1 MGYSEYKDL
10 TPINNISN
18 GEEYLNALEWAL
30 NNPKVK
36 NIALAG
42 PYGAGKSSI
51 IETYLNREKDKKNIY
66 EQHKFAKKYLKISMA
81 TFIEAHNNEGNE
93 TKIEIDADEVEE
105 GILKQLFYKVEHKK
119 IPQSRYRKLQ
129 PIHSINVLLGVIAFS
144 VILIMFGGIFVP
156 DICKNIWDKIDA
168 FAMKYSWLSGKTVG
182 VAISLGIV
190 GIGITSY
197 LAKIIMSRFHVKELK
212 LPADTTLQSSEDAEE
227 SVFNKNLDEIMYFF
241 EETQYQ
247 LIFFEDLDR
256 LENRKIFVHLRELNN
271 LLNND
276 DAIKHKPI
284 VFVYAVRDDIFT
296 REDRTKFFD
305 FIIPVIP
312 VVNATNSGEILLEK
326 LDDAKR
332 HGIYHDISQ
341 GFVLDV
347 APFISDMR
355 VLQNIYNEFVVYKK
369 TLQTEQHLNLSD
381 EQMMAIIM
389 FKNLYPRDF
398 ADIQGEDGIIKKA
411 FQDKNSYIIEKR
423 EKWKEKIE
431 YNKELIEKV
440 SEDTL
445 KSIKEL
451 KYAMLIAI
459 TEGKGVTRNF
469 TDSSYLRRDSGIF
482 AVNILSDD
490 FDLRQLQ
497 EKECQC
503 TVYISFSGSINDMET
518 DEKELEKYIERW
530 EKLKEY
536 NEKSLEGLQEEIEQI
551 KYEQKK
557 LSSRSLQWLIEND
570 SSENVLSKEVKD
582 NKFLV
587 FLFRRGYLDEK
598 YANYINYFK
607 GNSITTNDMNF
618 ILAVKNQEPQP
629 FDYQL
634 TKIEQVIQRL
644 QDYEF
649 EQKAI
654 YNFQIIEEL
663 LGEEKISKKLEV
675 FVQQLADG
683 EETSWQFI
691 GEFVDKTK
699 YQAKFIQ
706 ILSAKWNSMWE
717 YISRQNTMTYGR
729 QVYYLKLIIE
739 YVDEKELSLLNVEN
753 CITKMIYVIQICI
766 RLNIRKIGI
775 LFRKTIL

>member
-10 TPINNISN
+10 TPINNINN

-144 VILIMFGGIFVP
+144 VILIMFGGIFAP
-156 DICKNIWDKIDA
+156 DICKNIWNKIDA
-168 FAMKYSWLSGKTVG
+168 FAMKYSCLSGKTVG
-182 VAISLGIV
+182 VAIGLGIV

-212 LPADTTLQSSEDAEE
+212 LPADTTLQASEDAEE

-276 DAIKHKPI
+276 DVIKHKPI

-305 FIIPVIP
+305 FIIPVVP

-326 LDDAKR
+326 LDDARR

-369 TLQTEQHLNLSD
+369 TLQTEQHLKLSD
-381 EQMMAIIM
+381 EQMMAIIV

-398 ADIQGEDGIIKKA
+398 ADIQGEEGIIKKA

-423 EKWKEKIE
+423 EKWQEKIE

-469 TDSSYLRRDSGIF
+469 TDSSYLRNVDKLSVEKNNYVTDNFAKDIINAKFEDSVLKKLLPVLPMKTF
-482 AVNILSDD
+482 DLDVEQLPENILAIMV
-490 FDLRQLQ
+490 
-497 EKECQC
+497 ECNYFGYTIEYYQSIAERNEDIA
-503 TVYISFSGSINDMET
+503 VEYIVKNQAEF
-518 DEKELEKYIERW
+518 
-530 EKLKEY
+530 Y
-536 NEKSLEGLQEEIEQI
+536 NSLEDFPMTKNVLERLLF
-551 KYEQKK
+551 EQK
-557 LSSRSLQWLIEND
+557 IPM
-570 SSENVLSKEVKD
+570 D
-582 NKFLV
+582 NREE
-587 FLFRRGYLDEK
+587 LFEK
-598 YANYINYFK
+598 YAKTYMTERIALNMNAEGFK
-607 GNSITTNDMNF
+607 VTKT
-618 ILAVKNQEPQP
+618 L
-629 FDYQL
+629 FD
-634 TKIEQVIQRL
+634 IAWE
-644 QDYEF
+644 
-649 EQKAI
+649 
-654 YNFQIIEEL
+654 
-663 LGEEKISKKLEV
+663 
-675 FVQQLADG
+675 
-683 EETSWQFI
+683 
-691 GEFVDKTK
+691 
-699 YQAKFIQ
+699 
-706 ILSAKWNSMWE
+706 ILSEN
-717 YISRQNTMTYGR
+717 Q
-729 QVYYLKLIIE
+729 
-739 YVDEKELSLLNVEN
+739 KERLMIANLELLNVDDMEKCFGELSGQYSVLSERTKRCKVKLDNTEN
-753 CITKMIYVIQICI
+753 NRKLVNY
-766 RLNIRKIGI
+766 LEKIGYI
-775 LFRKTIL
+775 TSSWEEKTDSNGQVIIIGCRIKQKR

>member
-753 CITKMIYVIQICI
+753 CITTINEQIQ
-766 RLNIRKIGI
+766 NIAQKKDTLCR
-775 LFRKTIL
+775 RMYN

>member
-10 TPINNISN
+10 TPINNINN
-18 GEEYLNALEWAL
+18 GDEYLNALEWAL

-51 IETYLNREKDKKNIY
+51 IETYLNREKEKNIY

-129 PIHSINVLLGVIAFS
+129 PIHSINVLLGVIALS

-212 LPADTTLQSSEDAEE
+212 LPADTTLQASEDAEE

-332 HGIYHDISQ
+332 HGIYHDILQ

-381 EQMMAIIM
+381 EQMMAIII

-423 EKWKEKIE
+423 EKWQEKIE

-440 SEDTL
+440 SGDAL
-445 KSIKEL
+445 KSVKEL
-451 KYAMLIAI
+451 KYAMLVAI
-459 TEGKGVTRNF
+459 TSGRGIASDFRENPHWEGEI
-469 TDSSYLRRDSGIF
+469 S
-482 AVNILSDD
+482 VNDVLLDD
-490 FDLRQLQ
+490 FDLRRLQ
-497 EKECQC
+497 RKENKYIR
-503 TVYISFSGSINDMET
+503 YISFDRREQNMELN
-518 DEKELEKYIERW
+518 EKEVLQEYIERW

-587 FLFRRGYLDEK
+587 FLLRRGYLDEK

-683 EETSWQFI
+683 AETSWQFI
-691 GEFVDKTK
+691 DEFVDNYK
-699 YQAKFIQ
+699 
-706 ILSAKWNSMWE
+706 
-717 YISRQNTMTYGR
+717 
-729 QVYYLKLIIE
+729 
-739 YVDEKELSLLNVEN
+739 
-753 CITKMIYVIQICI
+753 
-766 RLNIRKIGI
+766 
-775 LFRKTIL
+775 

>member
-753 CITKMIYVIQICI
+753 CITSYFEKHED
-766 RLNIRKIGI
+766 I
-775 LFRKTIL
+775 LQ

>member
-739 YVDEKELSLLNVEN
+739 YVDEKE
-753 CITKMIYVIQICI
+753 
-766 RLNIRKIGI
+766 R
-775 LFRKTIL
+775 

>member
-10 TPINNISN
+10 TPINNINN

-51 IETYLNREKDKKNIY
+51 IETYLNMEKDKKNIY

-129 PIHSINVLLGVIAFS
+129 PIHSINVLLGVIALS

-168 FAMKYSWLSGKTVG
+168 FAMKYSWLSGKAVG

-423 EKWKEKIE
+423 EKWQEKIE

-469 TDSSYLRRDSGIF
+469 TDSSYLRRDSGTF

-598 YANYINYFK
+598 YANYINY
-607 GNSITTNDMNF
+607 SNF
-618 ILAVKNQEPQP
+618 PH
-629 FDYQL
+629 
-634 TKIEQVIQRL
+634 
-644 QDYEF
+644 
-649 EQKAI
+649 
-654 YNFQIIEEL
+654 
-663 LGEEKISKKLEV
+663 
-675 FVQQLADG
+675 
-683 EETSWQFI
+683 
-691 GEFVDKTK
+691 
-699 YQAKFIQ
+699 
-706 ILSAKWNSMWE
+706 
-717 YISRQNTMTYGR
+717 
-729 QVYYLKLIIE
+729 
-739 YVDEKELSLLNVEN
+739 
-753 CITKMIYVIQICI
+753 
-766 RLNIRKIGI
+766 
-775 LFRKTIL
+775 

>member
-634 TKIEQVIQRL
+634 TK
-644 QDYEF
+644 
-649 EQKAI
+649 
-654 YNFQIIEEL
+654 
-663 LGEEKISKKLEV
+663 
-675 FVQQLADG
+675 
-683 EETSWQFI
+683 
-691 GEFVDKTK
+691 
-699 YQAKFIQ
+699 
-706 ILSAKWNSMWE
+706 
-717 YISRQNTMTYGR
+717 
-729 QVYYLKLIIE
+729 
-739 YVDEKELSLLNVEN
+739 
-753 CITKMIYVIQICI
+753 
-766 RLNIRKIGI
+766 
-775 LFRKTIL
+775 

>member
-10 TPINNISN
+10 TPINNINN

-129 PIHSINVLLGVIAFS
+129 PIHSINVLLGVIALS

-156 DICKNIWDKIDA
+156 NICKNIWNKIDA

-212 LPADTTLQSSEDAEE
+212 LPADTTLQASEDAEE

-381 EQMMAIIM
+381 EQMMAIII

-423 EKWKEKIE
+423 EKWQEKIE

-440 SEDTL
+440 SGDAL
-445 KSIKEL
+445 KSVKEL
-451 KYAMLIAI
+451 KYAMLVAI
-459 TEGKGVTRNF
+459 TSGRGIASDFIENPYWEGEI
-469 TDSSYLRRDSGIF
+469 S
-482 AVNILSDD
+482 VNDVLLDD
-490 FDLRQLQ
+490 FDLRRLQ
-497 EKECQC
+497 RKENKYIR
-503 TVYISFSGSINDMET
+503 YISFDRREQNMELN
-518 DEKELEKYIERW
+518 EKEVLQEYIERW

-570 SSENVLSKEVKD
+570 SSENVLSKGKRKRDCEKKSV
-582 NKFLV
+582 NK
-587 FLFRRGYLDEK
+587 
-598 YANYINYFK
+598 
-607 GNSITTNDMNF
+607 
-618 ILAVKNQEPQP
+618 IL
-629 FDYQL
+629 L
-634 TKIEQVIQRL
+634 
-644 QDYEF
+644 
-649 EQKAI
+649 
-654 YNFQIIEEL
+654 
-663 LGEEKISKKLEV
+663 
-675 FVQQLADG
+675 
-683 EETSWQFI
+683 
-691 GEFVDKTK
+691 
-699 YQAKFIQ
+699 
-706 ILSAKWNSMWE
+706 
-717 YISRQNTMTYGR
+717 
-729 QVYYLKLIIE
+729 
-739 YVDEKELSLLNVEN
+739 
-753 CITKMIYVIQICI
+753 
-766 RLNIRKIGI
+766 
-775 LFRKTIL
+775 

>member
-1 MGYSEYKDL
+1 M
-10 TPINNISN
+10 
-18 GEEYLNALEWAL
+18 
-30 NNPKVK
+30 
-36 NIALAG
+36 
-42 PYGAGKSSI
+42 
-51 IETYLNREKDKKNIY
+51 
-66 EQHKFAKKYLKISMA
+66 
-81 TFIEAHNNEGNE
+81 
-93 TKIEIDADEVEE
+93 
-105 GILKQLFYKVEHKK
+105 
-119 IPQSRYRKLQ
+119 
-129 PIHSINVLLGVIAFS
+129 
-144 VILIMFGGIFVP
+144 
-156 DICKNIWDKIDA
+156 
-168 FAMKYSWLSGKTVG
+168 G
-182 VAISLGIV
+182 VAIGLGIV

-212 LPADTTLQSSEDAEE
+212 LPADTTLQASEDAEE

-276 DAIKHKPI
+276 DVIKHKPI

-305 FIIPVIP
+305 FIIPVVP

-326 LDDAKR
+326 LDDARR

-369 TLQTEQHLNLSD
+369 TLQTEQHLKLSD
-381 EQMMAIIM
+381 EQMMAIIV

-398 ADIQGEDGIIKKA
+398 ADIQGEEGIIKKA

-423 EKWKEKIE
+423 EKWQEKIE

-469 TDSSYLRRDSGIF
+469 TDSSYLRRDRGTF
-482 AVNILSDD
+482 AVNVLSDD
-490 FDLRQLQ
+490 FDLRRLQ
-497 EKECQC
+497 EKEYQY

-536 NEKSLEGLQEEIEQI
+536 NEKSLEVLQEEIEQI

-557 LSSRSLQWLIEND
+557 LSSRSLRWLIEND

-587 FLFRRGYLDEK
+587 FLLRRGYLDEK

-618 ILAVKNQEPQP
+618 ILAVKNQESQP

-634 TKIEQVIQRL
+634 TKIKQVIQRL

-691 GEFVDKTK
+691 DEFVDKTK

-706 ILSAKWNSMWE
+706 ILSTKWNSMWE

-729 QVYYLKLIIE
+729 QAHYLKLIIE

-753 CITKMIYVIQICI
+753 CITTINEQISNFAQTYPT
-766 RLNIRKIGI
+766 NIKASSNEAL
-775 LFRKTIL
+775 LFMRRYRFANCSCFSCCFKDAYPSSNVQ